1 MTSETIITQL
11 IEEVSRLDTE
21 QQQRVL
27 AYATHLS
34 RRLMT
39 AQEILDV
46 LSTHSGELSQYGV
59 RKIGLFGSYSRG
71 NPTPDSDMDFLVALD
86 PKTLRNLMNLQALLE
101 DLFQSK
107 IDVVLE
113 ENLRDELR
121 PYVLP
126 ETQYVKGL

>member
-1 MTSETIITQL
+1 
-11 IEEVSRLDTE
+11 
-21 QQQRVL
+21 
-27 AYATHLS
+27 
-34 RRLMT
+34 
-39 AQEILDV
+39 
-46 LSTHSGELSQYGV
+46 
-59 RKIGLFGSYSRG
+59 
-71 NPTPDSDMDFLVALD
+71 MDFLVALD